1 MRSRLKH
8 TILFSLFI
16 PLCVYGHL
24 GFEKLS
30 DPVSSNGLIYVPMRF
45 DVLPCRILDKDNVR
59 AFDFPENAAA
69 LSAVSRQCIR
79 AAVTAT
85 PAFRGRV
92 ARVVR
97 CVYAES
103 FVVLVS
109 ESATDDGRWVAADT
123 YAARNDILQPT
134 AGNTR
139 LPAPFAGRP
148 QAGRLRGAVLLVP

>member
-59 AFDFPENAAA
+59 AFDFAENAAA
-69 LSAVSRQCIR
+69 LSAVSDAWSSQLDRLI
-79 AAVTAT
+79 
-85 PAFRGRV
+85 PFISHKSAFVRIRV
-92 ARVVR
+92 AMIMMAQVRWTSPDNVLPYVLKLLHDEKSSVVR
-97 CVYAES
+97 HV
-103 FVVLVS
+103 
-109 ESATDDGRWVAADT
+109 
-123 YAARNDILQPT
+123 
-134 AGNTR
+134 
-139 LPAPFAGRP
+139 
-148 QAGRLRGAVLLVP
+148 

>member
-59 AFDFPENAAA
+59 VFDFAENPAT
-69 LSAVSRQCIR
+69 LSAVSGVWSCQMDRMISFISHMSAFVRIR
-79 AAVTAT
+79 AAMIMMAQVRWTS
-85 PAFRGRV
+85 PDNV
-92 ARVVR
+92 LPYVLKLLHDEKSSVVR
-97 CVYAES
+97 HV
-103 FVVLVS
+103 
-109 ESATDDGRWVAADT
+109 
-123 YAARNDILQPT
+123 
-134 AGNTR
+134 
-139 LPAPFAGRP
+139 
-148 QAGRLRGAVLLVP
+148 

>member
-59 AFDFPENAAA
+59 AFDFAENATA
-69 LSAVSRQCIR
+69 LSAVSDAWSFQLDRLIPFISHKSAFVRIR
-79 AAVTAT
+79 AAMIMMAQVRWTS
-85 PAFRGRV
+85 PDNV
-92 ARVVR
+92 LPYVLKLLHDEKSSVVR
-97 CVYAES
+97 HV
-103 FVVLVS
+103 
-109 ESATDDGRWVAADT
+109 
-123 YAARNDILQPT
+123 
-134 AGNTR
+134 
-139 LPAPFAGRP
+139 
-148 QAGRLRGAVLLVP
+148 